1 MKLFHK
7 KCAGMKYREYLKSK
21 KRIVVKI
28 GTSSLSFTGGRI
40 NFHRIEKLA
49 SVLCVLRKKGLQMI
63 LVTSGAIGVGAAR
76 IGMTER
82 PRELSRKQALA
93 AIGQAELIKIYQK
106 FFEEHSQKVAQVLLT
121 KDVVEIPERNRNARR
136 TLSRLLEMGLIPI
149 INENDTIATNEI
161 EFGDN
166 DTLSAYVACLVEADL
181 LIILSDIDGL
191 YSADPRTDASAEI
204 IHSVHEITPELE
216 KLASGAG
223 SSFSTGGM
231 VTKISAA
238 KICQQ
243 AGVDCVITSGSDPA
257 VIFDILEGE
266 KVGTHFVAGKFPVV
280 QNELHCP

>member
-1 MKLFHK
+1 MKFRVNL
-7 KCAGMKYREYLKSK
+7 RSK
-21 KRIVVKI
+21 KRIVIKV
-28 GTSSLSFTGGRI
+28 GTSSLSYSNGRI

-49 SVLCVLRKKGLQMI
+49 RVLSMLRKKGIQVI

-82 PRELSRKQALA
+82 PRELARKQALA

-106 FFEEHSQKVAQVLLT
+106 FFEEYNQHVAQVLLT
-121 KDVVEIPERNRNARR
+121 KDVVEIPERNRNAKR
-136 TLSRLLEMGLIPI
+136 TLSRLLEMELVPI

-166 DTLSAYVACLVEADL
+166 DTLSAIVACLVEADL

-191 YSADPRTDASAEI
+191 YSADPRTDPSAEI
-204 IHSVHEITPELE
+204 IHSVHEITQELE

-231 VTKISAA
+231 VTKIAA
-238 KICQQ
+238 ARICQQ

-257 VIFDILEGE
+257 VVFEILEG
-266 KVGTHFVAGKFPVV
+266 KKIGTHFVAGQPTVTP
-280 QNELHCP
+280 NELSKR

>member
-1 MKLFHK
+1 MHASMKF
-7 KCAGMKYREYLKSK
+7 REKLSTK
-21 KRIVVKI
+21 KRVVIKI
-28 GTSSLSFTGGRI
+28 GTSSLSFSGGRI

-49 SVLCVLRKKGLQMI
+49 QVLSLLRKNGLQVL

-82 PRELSRKQALA
+82 PRELARKQALA

-106 FFEEHSQKVAQVLLT
+106 FFEEHNQLVAQVLLT
-121 KDVVEIPERNRNARR
+121 KDVVTIPERNRNARR
-136 TLSRLLEMGLIPI
+136 TLSKLMDMELIPI

-166 DTLSAYVACLVEADL
+166 DTLSAIVACLVEADL

-191 YSADPRTDASAEI
+191 YSADPRMDPSAEI
-204 IHSVHEITPELE
+204 IHSVNEITPELE

-243 AGVDCVITSGSDPA
+243 AGVDCVIASGSDPA
-257 VIFDILEGE
+257 VIFEILDGK
-266 KVGTHFVAGKFPVV
+266 KVGTHFIAGRTSPIPKF
-280 QNELHCP
+280 LF

>member
-1 MKLFHK
+1 MHASMKF
-7 KCAGMKYREYLKSK
+7 RENLSTK
-21 KRIVVKI
+21 KRVVIKI
-28 GTSSLSFTGGRI
+28 GTSSLSFSGGRI

-49 SVLCVLRKKGLQMI
+49 QVLSLLRKNGLQVL

-82 PRELSRKQALA
+82 PRELARKQALA

-106 FFEEHSQKVAQVLLT
+106 FFEEHNQLVAQVLLT
-121 KDVVEIPERNRNARR
+121 KDVVTIPERNRNARR
-136 TLSRLLEMGLIPI
+136 TLSKLMDMELIPI

-166 DTLSAYVACLVEADL
+166 DTLSAIVACLVEADL

-191 YSADPRTDASAEI
+191 YSADPRMDPSAKI
-204 IHSVHEITPELE
+204 IHSVNEITPELE

-243 AGVDCVITSGSDPA
+243 AGVDCVIASGSDPA
-257 VIFDILEGE
+257 VIFEILDGK
-266 KVGTHFVAGKFPVV
+266 KVGTHFIAGRTSPIPKF
-280 QNELHCP
+280 LF